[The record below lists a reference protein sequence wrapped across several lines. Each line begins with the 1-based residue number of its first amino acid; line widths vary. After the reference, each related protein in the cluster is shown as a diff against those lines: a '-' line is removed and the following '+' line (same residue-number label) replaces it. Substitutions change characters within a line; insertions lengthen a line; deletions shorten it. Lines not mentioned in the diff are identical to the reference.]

1 MKNGEKD
8 QHMPI
13 EGEKHYTAS
22 IVLLSEE
29 ETRRILLVH
38 HQKLGVWMPP
48 GGHEE
53 ALENPLETGTRE
65 VKEET
70 GIDIS
75 PYLPQPR
82 HLDERAA
89 ALPLPRYFFEE
100 QIDAHGDQ
108 PPHVHLDVIYVVTI
122 PYQEPL
128 LEQTEHHA
136 IRWFTKRELE
146 SKSIPLFDNVRMIL
160 SEIL

>member
-1 MKNGEKD
+1 MF
-8 QHMPI
+8 I
-13 EGEKHYTAS
+13 EGQKHYTTS
-22 IVLLSEE
+22 IVLLSKEQVP
-29 ETRRILLVH
+29 RVLLVH

-53 ALENPLETGTRE
+53 ALENPLETGVRE

-82 HLDERAA
+82 RLDERAIA
-89 ALPLPRYFFEE
+89 IPLPQYFFEE
-100 QIDAHGDQ
+100 LIDAHGDQ
-108 PPHVHLDVIYVVTI
+108 PSHAHLDFIYVVKI

-128 LEQTEHHA
+128 LEATEHHA
-136 IRWFTKRELE
+136 IRWFAKQELDTI
-146 SKSIPLFDNVRMIL
+146 SLFQNVRAIL
-160 SEIL
+160 LEIL

>member
-8 QHMPI
+8 HHMPI

-22 IVLLSEE
+22 VVLFSEE
-29 ETRRILLVH
+29 ETPRVLLVY

-53 ALENPLETGTRE
+53 ALENPLETGARE
-65 VKEET
+65 VTEET

-75 PYLPQPR
+75 HYLPQSR
-82 HLDERAA
+82 TLDKRAIV
-89 ALPLPRYFFEE
+89 LPLPQYFLEE
-100 QIDAHGDQ
+100 LIDAHGDQ
-108 PPHVHLDVIYVVTI
+108 PPHVHLDFIYVVTI

-128 LEQTEHHA
+128 LEATEHHA
-136 IRWFTKRELE
+136 IRWFYKKELE
-146 SKSIPLFDNVRMIL
+146 SESVPLFDNVRMIL